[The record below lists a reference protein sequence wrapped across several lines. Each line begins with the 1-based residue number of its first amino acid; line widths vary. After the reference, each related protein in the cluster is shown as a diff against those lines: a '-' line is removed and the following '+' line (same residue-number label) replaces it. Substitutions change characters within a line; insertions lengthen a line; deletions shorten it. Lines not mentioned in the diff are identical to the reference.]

1 MKKIFLLSFIAFL
14 SCDAKALGLSD
25 AYQKAIGFDTNYA
38 SALDM
43 LKATEEQPV
52 QAKAQLKPTVSLSVT
67 KRNETYKLP
76 SSTAATTNYD
86 ENSTSQYLQLT
97 QPVYNR
103 KLFYGL
109 DIAKSQLSLA
119 ELQSL
124 FSLQD
129 LALRVS
135 DAYLS
140 IILYQEN
147 LALDQLQM
155 KTTESRLEQMRA
167 AMAVGYAS
175 TVDVYNLQA
184 ELDDVASRKVL
195 DEQQLT
201 IARQQ
206 LALSIGENPSSP
218 FVMPQLDAQKLLA
231 RFLPSQKELDAAIDQ
246 NLVVKS
252 RAVSVAMASS
262 DLEIRSSDHYPTL
275 NLGAFYANTQS
286 SSYFAQ
292 KGDDRVIYL
301 EMNLPLYQ
309 GGYVD
314 SRVREGQARLKSS
327 QNDEVSARRD
337 ASKKIQT
344 QLSTLT
350 SSAERLK
357 AIDKAI
363 ESGKI
368 YLDSVEEG
376 FRLGLRD
383 MNEVSRA
390 KEKLFSSRRD
400 KISTTIGF
408 MRSIIQ
414 LYAETA
420 MLDDGFIRQLDEVVW
435 SRK

>member
-1 MKKIFLLSFIAFL
+1 M
-14 SCDAKALGLSD
+14 
-25 AYQKAIGFDTNYA
+25 
-38 SALDM
+38 
-43 LKATEEQPV
+43 
-52 QAKAQLKPTVSLSVT
+52 
-67 KRNETYKLP
+67 
-76 SSTAATTNYD
+76 
-86 ENSTSQYLQLT
+86 
-97 QPVYNR
+97 
-103 KLFYGL
+103 
-109 DIAKSQLSLA
+109 
-119 ELQSL
+119 
-124 FSLQD
+124 
-129 LALRVS
+129 
-135 DAYLS
+135 
-140 IILYQEN
+140 
-147 LALDQLQM
+147 
-155 KTTESRLEQMRA
+155 
-167 AMAVGYAS
+167 
-175 TVDVYNLQA
+175 
-184 ELDDVASRKVL
+184 
-195 DEQQLT
+195 
-201 IARQQ
+201 
-206 LALSIGENPSSP
+206 
-218 FVMPQLDAQKLLA
+218 
-231 RFLPSQKELDAAIDQ
+231 
-246 NLVVKS
+246 
-252 RAVSVAMASS
+252 SVAMASS

-286 SSYFAQ
+286 SNYFAQ
-292 KGDDRVIYL
+292 KSDDRVIYL